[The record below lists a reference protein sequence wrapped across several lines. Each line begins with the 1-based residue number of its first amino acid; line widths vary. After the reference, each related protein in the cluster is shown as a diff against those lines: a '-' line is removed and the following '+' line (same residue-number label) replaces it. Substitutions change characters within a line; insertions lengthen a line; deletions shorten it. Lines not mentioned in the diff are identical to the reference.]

1 MLNHYPIW
9 KNLIVIFIVVFGVIY
24 SAPNLYP
31 DDPVIQISGENAAT
45 EVTQEQIDAATKAL
59 KTANIDYFGDMIEG
73 RTGIIRFSDTETQL
87 AAKDVVQLALGT
99 KYVAALNL
107 APTTPEWLSS
117 MGAKPMNLGLD
128 LRGGVHFLL
137 EVDMDTAMKTRMDDY
152 VASIKRELIAERVY
166 YKRVTSDISG
176 VVTVTFNNLESLN
189 KADDIIR
196 DGFREFQ
203 ITTEEEGEPTIK
215 LVLPELKIKEIE
227 DLAIKQNLNTIR
239 NRVNEIGVAEPLV
252 QRQGRNRIVVELPGV
267 QDTAIAKRIIGRTA
281 TLEFRLEDR
290 VNDAVAAARGRV
302 PAGSELFPFKNNER
316 PPVLL
321 EKDIIVKGESV
332 IDAQASYDENGRPQV
347 NIRLNSKGGSRMFK
361 VTKDHVGDTMAV
373 LFVEFKTRMVEKM
386 VDGEKVIEPDTY
398 ADKYVI
404 NVATIQSALKSDFRI
419 TGLDS
424 PLESS
429 ELALLLRSGALA
441 APMYFVEERTVGPS
455 LGAENIESGFK
466 SFILG
471 IVLVMAFMLV
481 YYRVFGLIANVAL
494 VVNTLVLVAIMSLLG
509 ATLTLPGIAGIV
521 LTVGMA
527 VDANVLIYA
536 RIKEELSNG
545 VPPQQAI
552 NSGYERAFVTILD
565 ANITTLIVAI
575 ILFAAGTGAVKGF
588 AVTLMIGITT
598 SMFTAIMGTRAVV
611 NLIYGGRQL
620 TTLKV

>member
-9 KNLIVIFIVVFGVIY
+9 KNILILLLVVFGAVY

-31 DDPVIQISGENAAT
+31 DDPVIQISGGEAAT
-45 EVTQEQIDAATKAL
+45 EVTPEQIEVATKAL
-59 KTANIDYFGDMIEG
+59 EKANIEYFGALVEG

-87 AAKDVVQLALGT
+87 AAKDVVQHALGT
-99 KYVAALNL
+99 DYLAALNL
-107 APTTPEWLSS
+107 APTTPDWLSDL
-117 MGAKPMNLGLD
+117 GAKPMSLGLD

-166 YKRVTSDISG
+166 YKRVTSEITGLVEVS
-176 VVTVTFNNLESLN
+176 FNNMESLN

-196 DGFREFQ
+196 EEFRSFQ
-203 ITTEEEGEPTIK
+203 ISTEDDDLKITM
-215 LVLPELKIKEIE
+215 VLPEVKIKEIE

-239 NRVNEIGVAEPLV
+239 NRVNELGVAEPLV

-290 VNDAVAAARGRV
+290 VNDPIAAARGRV
-302 PAGSELFPFKNNER
+302 PAGSELFPYKKNER

-321 EKDIIVKGESV
+321 EKDVIVKGESV
-332 IDAQASYDENGRPQV
+332 IDAQAGYDENGRPQV

-373 LFVEFKTRMVEKM
+373 LFVEFKSRLVEKV

-455 LGAENIESGFK
+455 LGQENIEAGFK

-471 IVLVMAFMLV
+471 IALVMAFMLV

-494 VVNTLVLVAIMSLLG
+494 IVNSLVIVAIMSLLG

-527 VDANVLIYA
+527 VDANVLIFA
-536 RIKEELSNG
+536 RIREELGNG

-565 ANITTLIVAI
+565 ANITTLIVAM

-588 AVTLMIGITT
+588 AVTLMIGIIT